1 MSRAVG
7 VAKHGKEVVAR
18 SVPGADR
25 SEFRIYLNA
34 LFSRSK
40 FPNTPDAAEMGK
52 PGSIGCVRA
61 RNRDIIGLFDLVPP
75 SMPDEIRA

>member
-1 MSRAVG
+1 
-7 VAKHGKEVVAR
+7 
-18 SVPGADR
+18 
-25 SEFRIYLNA
+25 LNA